1 MPEKASS
8 GMMDGVPSMRRD
20 GGAVLCYS
28 FPPYGDAPAESA
40 RASAGA
46 ALLSQLRAGNQRST
60 DVRRLLC
67 RDLPPLWYAAG
78 IARRTRNRIMDPVP
92 VLAADVDSSSAAR
105 ANQNNPTR
113 AKPTLVRGLSLLD
126 SVLLLVSGIIGSS
139 IFLTAKDIAVPLPQP
154 ILFLLVW
161 VLGAVISLFGCV
173 AFAELGSMFPDSGGQ
188 YIYLREAYGDLVAFL
203 YGWMLFAVANGGS
216 IAALSV
222 ASAAY
227 LGKVFP
233 VASEQRV
240 VFALLGISV
249 TRAHVLGLVLIAIL
263 TYVNVVGLRWGT
275 LLQNVST
282 WTKFTAMAA
291 FVVLG
296 FAIGKGSWSN
306 FHAPG
311 TSLTMGLA
319 PTQLISALGVGL
331 IAVFWAYDGWVYIT
345 WVAGEVKEPRRNV
358 PLAMVLGVLAVGVI
372 YVAMNMTYVYAL
384 PLKEIAV
391 HETIAHAAAEALF
404 SPGAAMWLSLVIA
417 VSCFSAAA
425 TCTLS
430 GARVYLAMAQDGVFF
445 KRMAVIHPKW
455 RTPAFSL
462 VGQGAWAAAL
472 TLSGRYDQLYTYVIY
487 GMVLSYTLTVMGMFL
502 LRWKRPEIPRPYRC
516 TGYPWLPAIYVLI
529 GAAWTLNTII
539 TRPSEA
545 FWGTAIVLVGVPGY
559 LYWKRSGR
567 A

>member
-1 MPEKASS
+1 MEP
-8 GMMDGVPSMRRD
+8 
-20 GGAVLCYS
+20 
-28 FPPYGDAPAESA
+28 
-40 RASAGA
+40 
-46 ALLSQLRAGNQRST
+46 T
-60 DVRRLLC
+60 
-67 RDLPPLWYAAG
+67 
-78 IARRTRNRIMDPVP
+78 P
-92 VLAADVDSSSAAR
+92 VLPASDNSIEQSES
-105 ANQNNPTR
+105 TGS
-113 AKPTLVRGLSLLD
+113 KPTLVRGLGLLD

-139 IFLTAKDIAVPLPQP
+139 IFLTAKDIAGPLPQP
-154 ILFLLVW
+154 VLFLLVW
-161 VLGAVISLFGCV
+161 VLGALISLCACF

-188 YIYLREAYGDLVAFL
+188 YIYLREAYGDLTAFL
-203 YGWMLFAVANGGS
+203 YGWMLFSVANGGT

-227 LGKVFP
+227 VGQVFP
-233 VASEQRV
+233 VVSQGHV
-240 VFALLGISV
+240 VVAFGGIV
-249 TRAHVLGLVLIAIL
+249 ITRAHLLGLVLIAAL

-275 LLQNVST
+275 LLQNIST

-296 FAIGKGSWSN
+296 FAIGKGDWSN
-306 FHAPG
+306 FRSHSV
-311 TSLTMGLA
+311 SLSMGLS

-372 YVAMNMTYVYAL
+372 YVAMNLTYMYAL
-384 PLKEIAV
+384 PLKEIAA
-391 HETIAHAAAEALF
+391 HETIAHAAAAVLF
-404 SPGAAMWLSLVIA
+404 SPRAAVWLSLMIA

-462 VGQGAWAAAL
+462 IGQGIWAAAL

-487 GMVLSYTLTVMGMFL
+487 GMVLSYTLTVIAMFW

-516 TGYPWLPAIYVLI
+516 TGYPWLPGVYVLI
-529 GAAWTLNTII
+529 GTAWTLNTII
-539 TRPSEA
+539 TRPTEA
-545 FWGTAIVLVGVPGY
+545 FWGTAIVLIGVPGY
-559 LYWKRSGR
+559 LYWKRSNRGGSPVLPSQ
-567 A
+567 